1 VAFLDL
7 DRAVCSDSAA
17 DLGLF
22 IAHLERDALRGN
34 ISTSQ
39 VESLG
44 NSLLEGYGFG
54 VGLDIP
60 SRIELYTAAG
70 LLQLAPDPFRHREP
84 NWPERTEATL
94 DRVEGIL
101 NSVLKNHHKQSNTG
115 LTYTAKKWD
124 RALGVPVIDPFG
136 VENDQKMPFLT
147 KAINPIE
154 VQHQFERHLPRLTGE
169 KCQLLL
175 SAISVRRYKPERRCL
190 IEYEIELKRPN
201 ASTEAF
207 TLLGKA
213 RARDTDKSTY
223 HHLESLWNTGFRSDS
238 KDGISVPEPIG
249 IIPEFQMWLQRE
261 VPGTLATRL
270 LQESGGVAITGRIA
284 EAIHKLHQAGIPSHR
299 RHTIGDELRILH
311 ERLSIVAQMK
321 PQWANRLERILDACD
336 RLGLSIPEPKF
347 RGIHRDFYS
356 DHVIVDGLRLYLLD
370 FDLYCEGDP
379 GLDIGNLL
387 GHLTEQSLRSSGD
400 PNALVDREEAIEE
413 RFIELSGEE
422 TRKAVR
428 VYTLLTLVRHIY
440 LSTQFPERR
449 QFTEKILELCEQRL
463 STLEHTIAGKPV
475 HTALRGGSI

>member
-1 VAFLDL
+1 MQVLLADDTVAFLDL

-379 GLDIGNLL
+379 GLDIGNL
-387 GHLTEQSLRSSGD
+387 
-400 PNALVDREEAIEE
+400 
-413 RFIELSGEE
+413 
-422 TRKAVR
+422 
-428 VYTLLTLVRHIY
+428 
-440 LSTQFPERR
+440 
-449 QFTEKILELCEQRL
+449 
-463 STLEHTIAGKPV
+463 
-475 HTALRGGSI
+475 

>member
-175 SAISVRRYKPERRCL
+175 RAIRVTRYKPERRCL
-190 IEYEIELKRPN
+190 IEYDLEVKRPD
-201 ASTEAF
+201 AESEEI

-213 RARDTDKSTY
+213 RTRDMDKSTY
-223 HHLESLWNTGFRSDS
+223 HYLELLWNAGFRADS
-238 KDGISVPEPIG
+238 EDGISVPEPIG
-249 IIPEFQMWLQRE
+249 VIPEFHMWLQRK
-261 VPGTLATRL
+261 VSGTVATRL
-270 LQESGGVAITGRIA
+270 LPESGGVALARRIA
-284 EAIHKLHQAGIPSHR
+284 EAIHKLHQADIPSHR
-299 RHTIGDELRILH
+299 RHTIKAELNILH
-311 ERLSIVAQMK
+311 ERLSIVAQMN
-321 PQWANRLERILDACD
+321 PQWVNRLKRILDACD
-336 RLGLSIPEPKF
+336 RLGATTPEPGL
-347 RGIHRDFYS
+347 RGIHRDFYP
-356 DHVIVDGLRLYLLD
+356 DQIVIDGRRLYVLD

-379 GLDIGNLL
+379 ALDIGNFL
-387 GHLTEQSLRSSGD
+387 GHITEQSLRTLGSPD
-400 PNALVDREEAIEE
+400 ALLEVEQAMEDR
-413 RFIELSGEE
+413 FVELSGEA
-422 TRKAVR
+422 TRPR
-428 VYTLLTLVRHIY
+428 VQAYKTLTIARHIY

-449 QFTEKILELCEQRL
+449 PFTERLLELCEERL
-463 STLEHTIAGKPV
+463 SC
-475 HTALRGGSI
+475 R